1 MKLCN
6 LPMGALV
13 NTSQG
18 GIQRHK
24 GLELSA
30 IGEINENLSLI
41 TSAWLKYLI
50 SENSAVNLSAF
61 YEGERYADA
70 KNSLKKD
77 GYTRFDA
84 GISYA
89 VQLAGNDLLMRLNVE
104 NLLDKD
110 YLAGGENGEINVGK
124 PRTVKF
130 GLSYKF

>member
-61 YEGERYADA
+61 YEGERYA
-70 KNSLKKD
+70 
-77 GYTRFDA
+77 
-84 GISYA
+84 